1 MTVLAEPGTWLVR
14 MARRDFQPE
23 FSAHISTASHA
34 QDDTQTDGE
43 KFRNTTSRFMVDNC
57 IIHVTLSNMPFIQFP
72 FIKVPKELLPIVGE
86 PTSGTRA
93 YRREGTYKEC
103 GEWFEILAEY
113 YKGDVGLSTGGV
125 IMFVP
130 VSRAGVH
137 KRIKE
142 GKLTAFFF
150 YVTHE
155 ETREFGAKRTAK
167 ERPFIL
173 VSVSECKAWAED
185 MKRKVGF
192 VDDPHETPFL
202 ESTRLLRAGGGD
214 EPTSERD
221 EKEADEFAIK
231 DPKDKGNR
239 KVKYQDYGGNKET
252 MQQDWIYMAKEL
264 QAAMASPEKGAALRR
279 RLRKGM
285 EWDKEN
291 KTWKLKE

>member
-1 MTVLAEPGTWLVR
+1 
-14 MARRDFQPE
+14 
-23 FSAHISTASHA
+23 
-34 QDDTQTDGE
+34 
-43 KFRNTTSRFMVDNC
+43 MVDNC
-57 IIHVTLSNMPFIQFP
+57 FHSATIIEMPFIQFP
-72 FIKVPKELLPIVGE
+72 FIEVPKEILPMVGE
-86 PTSGTRA
+86 PTPGTRA

-103 GEWFEILAEY
+103 GEWFEFLAEY

-137 KRIKE
+137 KRIMA

-155 ETREFGAKRTAK
+155 ETRLFGAKRKAK

-173 VSVSECKAWAED
+173 VSVSECKAWAEA

-192 VDDPHETPFL
+192 LDDPNETPFF
-202 ESTRLLRAGGGD
+202 ESKRLLLAGGGD
-214 EPTSERD
+214 EPTSAKE
-221 EKEADEFAIK
+221 EKDADEFVHK

-239 KVKYQDYGGNKET
+239 KVKYRDYGFDKENR
-252 MQQDWIYMAKEL
+252 QQDWLYMQKEI
-264 QAAMASPEKGAALRR
+264 QVAMSSPEKAAALRR
-279 RLRKGM
+279 RMRKGM

-291 KTWKLKE
+291 KTWRLKEEK

>member
-1 MTVLAEPGTWLVR
+1 
-14 MARRDFQPE
+14 
-23 FSAHISTASHA
+23 
-34 QDDTQTDGE
+34 
-43 KFRNTTSRFMVDNC
+43 MVDNC
-57 IIHVTLSNMPFIQFP
+57 SHNATIIEMPFIQFP
-72 FIKVPKELLPIVGE
+72 FIEVPKAILPVVGE
-86 PTSGTRA
+86 PTPGTRA

-103 GEWFEILAEY
+103 GEWFEFLAEY

-137 KRIKE
+137 KRIMA

-155 ETREFGAKRTAK
+155 ETRLFGAKRKAK

-173 VSVSECKAWAED
+173 VSVSECKAWAEQ

-192 VDDPHETPFL
+192 VDDPNETPFF
-202 ESTRLLRAGGGD
+202 ESTRLLREGGGD
-214 EPTSERD
+214 EPASEKE
-221 EKEADEFAIK
+221 EKEADEFANK

-239 KVKYQDYGGNKET
+239 KVKYRDYGGNKELK
-252 MQQDWIYMAKEL
+252 QQDWLYMQKEI
-264 QAAMASPEKGAALRR
+264 QVAMSSPTKADALRR
-279 RLRKGM
+279 RMRKGM

-291 KTWKLKE
+291 RTWKLKEEK

>member
-1 MTVLAEPGTWLVR
+1 
-14 MARRDFQPE
+14 
-23 FSAHISTASHA
+23 
-34 QDDTQTDGE
+34 
-43 KFRNTTSRFMVDNC
+43 MVDNC
-57 IIHVTLSNMPFIQFP
+57 ILCDTLIEMPFIQFP
-72 FIKVPKELLPIVGE
+72 YIEVPKELLPIVGK
-86 PTSGTRA
+86 PTPGTRA
-93 YRREGTYKEC
+93 YRREGTFKEC
-103 GEWFEILAEY
+103 GEWFEFLADY
-113 YKGDVGLSTGGV
+113 YKGDVGLSTSGV

-137 KRIKE
+137 KRIMA

-155 ETREFGAKRTAK
+155 ETRPFGAKRTAK

-173 VSVSECKAWAED
+173 VSVSECKAWAAE

-192 VDDPHETPFL
+192 VDDPNETPFL
-202 ESTRLLRAGGGD
+202 ESTRLLKEGGGD
-214 EPTSERD
+214 EPTSAKE
-221 EKEADEFAIK
+221 EKEADEFVNQ

-239 KVKYQDYGGNKET
+239 KVKYQDYGANKEA

-264 QAAMASPEKGAALRR
+264 QAAMTSPEKAAALRK

-291 KTWKLKE
+291 KTWKLKEEK

>member
-1 MTVLAEPGTWLVR
+1 
-14 MARRDFQPE
+14 
-23 FSAHISTASHA
+23 
-34 QDDTQTDGE
+34 
-43 KFRNTTSRFMVDNC
+43 MVDNS
-57 IIHVTLSNMPFIQFP
+57 IHSVTVDYMPFIQFP
-72 FIKVPKELLPIVGE
+72 FIEVPKALLPIVGE
-86 PTSGTRA
+86 PTPGTRA
-93 YRREGTYKEC
+93 YRREGTFKEC
-103 GEWFEILAEY
+103 GEWFETLAEH
-113 YKGDVGLSTGGV
+113 YKGDVGLSSGGV

-150 YVTHE
+150 YVIHE
-155 ETREFGAKRTAK
+155 ETRLFGAKRMAK

-192 VDDPHETPFL
+192 VDDPNETPFL
-202 ESTRLLRAGGGD
+202 ESTRLLREGDGD
-214 EPTSERD
+214 EPTSAKE
-221 EKEADEFAIK
+221 EKEADEFVNQ

-239 KVKYQDYGGNKET
+239 KVKYRDYGRNKENL
-252 MQQDWIYMAKEL
+252 QQDWIYMAKEL
-264 QAAMASPEKGAALRR
+264 QAAMTSPEKAAALRK

-291 KTWKLKE
+291 RTWKLKEEK

>member
-1 MTVLAEPGTWLVR
+1 
-14 MARRDFQPE
+14 
-23 FSAHISTASHA
+23 
-34 QDDTQTDGE
+34 
-43 KFRNTTSRFMVDNC
+43 MVDNC
-57 IIHVTLSNMPFIQFP
+57 IRCDTVLWMPFIQFP
-72 FIKVPKELLPIVGE
+72 FIEVPKGLLPIVGE
-86 PTSGTRA
+86 PTPGTRA

-103 GEWFEILAEY
+103 GEWFETLAEH

-155 ETREFGAKRTAK
+155 ETRPFGAKRTAK

-173 VSVSECKAWAED
+173 VSVSECKAWAEE

-192 VDDPHETPFL
+192 VDDPNQTPLL
-202 ESTRLLRAGGGD
+202 ESTRLLRESLREGGD
-214 EPTSERD
+214 EPTSEKE
-221 EKEADEFAIK
+221 EKEADEFVNR

-239 KVKYQDYGGNKET
+239 KVKYRDFGGSKEDL
-252 MQQDWIYMAKEL
+252 QQDWIYMAKEL
-264 QAAMASPEKGAALRR
+264 QAAMTSPEKAAALRR

-291 KTWKLKE
+291 KTWKLKEEK

>member
-1 MTVLAEPGTWLVR
+1 
-14 MARRDFQPE
+14 
-23 FSAHISTASHA
+23 
-34 QDDTQTDGE
+34 
-43 KFRNTTSRFMVDNC
+43 
-57 IIHVTLSNMPFIQFP
+57 MPFIQFP
-72 FIKVPKELLPIVGE
+72 FIEVPKEILPVVGE
-86 PTSGTRA
+86 PTPGTRA

-103 GEWFEILAEY
+103 GEWFEFLGEY
-113 YKGDVGLSTGGV
+113 YKGDVGLSTSGV

-137 KRIKE
+137 KRIMA

-155 ETREFGAKRTAK
+155 ETRLFGAKRKAK

-173 VSVSECKAWAED
+173 VSVNECKAWAEE

-192 VDDPHETPFL
+192 VDDPNETPFF
-202 ESTRLLRAGGGD
+202 ESKRLFMEGGWD
-214 EPTSERD
+214 EPASEKE
-221 EKEADEFAIK
+221 EKEADEFVNK

-239 KVKYQDYGGNKET
+239 RVKYRDYGFDKENR
-252 MQQDWIYMAKEL
+252 QQDWLYMEKEI
-264 QAAMASPEKGAALRR
+264 QAARSSPEKAAALRR

-291 KTWKLKE
+291 KTWRLKEEK